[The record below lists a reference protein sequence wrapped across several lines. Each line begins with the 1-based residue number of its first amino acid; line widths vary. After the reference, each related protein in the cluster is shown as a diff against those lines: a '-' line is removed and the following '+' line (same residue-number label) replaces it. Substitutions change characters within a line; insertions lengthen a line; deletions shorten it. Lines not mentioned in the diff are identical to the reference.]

1 MQRAGALLP
10 SFGPTTEGGPP
21 ATMEQSLAMRPRPP
35 EQVSATRLAGASEGA
50 YEPYRVAPN
59 RVAPDHDPRSR
70 RRGPDRPTPSRPWR
84 GDAQNAAIPNPH
96 RHFAPGH
103 TFSQRSAPTE
113 LLAEVSTPF
122 FWISSLPHS
131 LRDCCHPIL

>member
-1 MQRAGALLP
+1 MMLRQAVTLKRPTGCYIAAFSACVTWESVRMQRAGALLP

-70 RRGPDRPTPSRPWR
+70 RR
-84 GDAQNAAIPNPH
+84 
-96 RHFAPGH
+96 
-103 TFSQRSAPTE
+103 
-113 LLAEVSTPF
+113 
-122 FWISSLPHS
+122 
-131 LRDCCHPIL
+131 